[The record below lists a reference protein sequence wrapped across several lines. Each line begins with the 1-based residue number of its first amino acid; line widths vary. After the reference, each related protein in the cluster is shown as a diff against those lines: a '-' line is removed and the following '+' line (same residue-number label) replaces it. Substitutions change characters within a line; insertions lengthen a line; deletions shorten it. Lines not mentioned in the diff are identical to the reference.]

1 MSSREKHK
9 ARSQRSN
16 HEVGRGSG
24 VMITN
29 ANRKTD
35 ARKKIKEI
43 RGAKKG

>member
-1 MSSREKHK
+1 MAGRDKHK
-9 ARSQRSN
+9 ERSQRSN
-16 HEVGRGSG
+16 HNVGKGSN

-35 ARKKIKEI
+35 VRKKIKEI